1 MKLLIL
7 IYEAD
12 FDEEIM
18 EFISSKNLGYTKWD
32 RVLGKGKSS
41 SPRLDDTIWPGFNIT
56 LAVMVEDD
64 RGEDL
69 VYTLRELSEKIGK
82 KGFKVFEMPVV
93 KII

>member
-1 MKLLIL
+1 MKLLII

-69 VYTLRELSEKIGK
+69 VYTLRELSEKIGE